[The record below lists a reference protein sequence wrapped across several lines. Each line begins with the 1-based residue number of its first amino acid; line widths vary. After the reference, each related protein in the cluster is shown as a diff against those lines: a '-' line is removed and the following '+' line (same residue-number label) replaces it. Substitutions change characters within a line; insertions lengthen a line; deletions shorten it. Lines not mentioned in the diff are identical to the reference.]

1 MRRDEEAVAQALV
14 DFLGGHSVVST
25 ADGDD
30 PPDLYLSFAASR
42 VGVEVTRLSQFTF
55 EHDGSLGNRATQDSF
70 GLRLIERLNTE
81 IGPSLPDSTSLLVG
95 VWVPVKNPS
104 RFEKGLTRF
113 LKQISENPKV
123 GTREELEIEG
133 SKACITV
140 IPLRPSEKKVIGYVV
155 NKNSSPDI
163 GLNARLILEE
173 RIRTKSSIC
182 EKLPKPIWLALL
194 NDYWLA
200 DADSYELAAQQLGIS
215 HCFERLFLVSTTGA
229 VTELTTQA

>member
-14 DFLGGHSVVST
+14 DFFGGQSVVAAS
-25 ADGDD
+25 DGDD

-55 EHDGSLGNRATQDSF
+55 ELDGSLGNRSTQDSF

-81 IGPSLPDSTSLLVG
+81 IGPSLPDSISLLVG
-95 VWVPVKNPS
+95 VWVPVKSPS

-113 LKQISENPKV
+113 VKQISENPQM
-123 GTREELEIEG
+123 GTREEQDIED

-140 IPLRPSEKKVIGYVV
+140 IPLRPSEKKVVGYVV

-163 GLNARLILEE
+163 GLNAQLILEE

-200 DADSYELAAQQLGIS
+200 DADSYELAAHKLKIS
-215 HCFERLFLVSTTGA
+215 HCFERLFLVSTTGTI
-229 VTELTTQA
+229 TELTTQA